1 MSWLGMFQVTK
12 FRTWLSSDRYQ
23 KQKMLVNKGVFCGI
37 DRFKE
42 TRLYLCTSTAP
53 VCWMLSRQVSLQ
65 GILGLGGYGDVPKVC
80 SLPEKMISKTLRSVY
95 GGVMS
100 FPLPP
105 SLKTRRCYSTNSNQ
119 PLPSESASATHS
131 KSDESESCDGNQP
144 FFQCC
149 ATDKHGANTSVFHGP
164 SACGN
169 GTDTSYGHCG
179 IYNKDGP
186 GAECEHCRINDPTS
200 SQYRNPTVSIPVYK
214 YN

>member
-1 MSWLGMFQVTK
+1 MDTSKKKKMTVVVHQCSPSLLSGTHTGFPTGWFGVGSMRGCTDGAFFAEKDDFQN
-12 FRTWLSSDRYQ
+12 L
-23 KQKMLVNKGVFCGI
+23 N
-37 DRFKE
+37 
-42 TRLYLCTSTAP
+42 
-53 VCWMLSRQVSLQ
+53 
-65 GILGLGGYGDVPKVC
+65 
-80 SLPEKMISKTLRSVY
+80 VY
-95 GGVMS
+95 RGAIS

-105 SLKTRRCYSTNSNQ
+105 SLKTRRSYSTNSNQ

-149 ATDKHGANTSVFHGP
+149 ATNKHGANTSVFHGP

-179 IYNKDGP
+179 FSNKDGP
-186 GAECEHCRINDPTS
+186 GAEREHCRINDPTS
-200 SQYRNPTVSIPVYK
+200 SQYRNPAVSVPVYK

>member
-1 MSWLGMFQVTK
+1 MSWLVMFQVTK
-12 FRTWLSSDRYQ
+12 FRTCLSSDYYQ
-23 KQKMLVNKGVFCGI
+23 KWKLLVSKGMFCGI

-42 TRLYLCTSTAP
+42 TDCTCAPAQLQFAEWHPRRFLHRVFWGWERVGMYRRCVLCQK
-53 VCWMLSRQVSLQ
+53 RQP
-65 GILGLGGYGDVPKVC
+65 PK
-80 SLPEKMISKTLRSVY
+80 PRVY
-95 GGVMS
+95 GGASS

-149 ATDKHGANTSVFHGP
+149 ATDQHGANTSVFHGP

-186 GAECEHCRINDPTS
+186 GAEREHCRINDPTS
-200 SQYRNPTVSIPVYK
+200 SQYRNAAVSIPVYK